1 MHQISALHTQLHPCV
16 CTFYQLAF
24 SRSFLRV
31 LQNDGGNTH
40 FLRADKMLIKEHLF
54 LRTIQQKHFQ
64 LLIVQNLLFQNNNFF
79 FSTLNQQILYRMNT
93 FSIVQFC
100 PNEQNTFTDLDRHI
114 NTKLEDVLLLP
125 FYLNIFSSCRYNLL
139 RLIYTVV
146 AFDLKRFKSQVKSTD
161 SSMMLCLLVGL
172 PVDASNWRLYPV

>member
-54 LRTIQQKHFQ
+54 FADHSTETLLAAYCSKSTFLEQQ
-64 LLIVQNLLFQNNNFF
+64 FF